1 MLTLRRKEGESIQ
14 LIVDGKVITV
24 KVSTINCQNSRNVQ
38 LSFDAPDEVRIVRTE
53 LLESD

>member
-1 MLTLRRKEGESIQ
+1 MLTLRRKQGESIQ